1 MAGSGEHFRLCWDIC
16 WQNAAAVAVD
26 GGCVLGVVSC
36 YRPFQHGEIVVA
48 VVVDNTRDWHCFL
61 LENHLLVEHI
71 AYNTAVAVAAVV
83 VVVADISAWDS
94 HHLVQH

>member
-1 MAGSGEHFRLCWDIC
+1 MCWDIC

-26 GGCVLGVVSC
+26 DGCVSDAVSC
-36 YRPFQHGEIVVA
+36 YRPFQHDEIVAVV
-48 VVVDNTRDWHCFL
+48 VVVDNTRDLHCFL